1 MSSQPIITI
10 LLLTL
15 IGLGAGVAIFVISK
29 VLPKEDPSLE
39 EAEKIKDLLPGGECG
54 ACGYPG
60 CFAYAQAVAKDRQ
73 MPARVPCRP
82 LVQDEDGLR
91 RFEAHLGLSLN
102 MAQLGRRAL
111 VHCSGDSPNIATYN
125 GINSC
130 RAAVQLASG
139 FRECLYACLGL
150 GDCAHV
156 CPVNAITIDPE
167 RRVAGVDWKKC
178 IGCGLCPP
186 ACPQNLIDLVPKA
199 MPQYLG
205 CNYQAAK
212 EIQGRKRCAVGCIH
226 CRICVKV
233 SPDGEVGWD
242 AENDLPCFDPQRS
255 RLAATAIAKC
265 PRKIILRTAAP
276 EKSE

>member
-1 MSSQPIITI
+1 MSSSPIITI

-15 IGLGAGVAIFVISK
+15 VGFGAGVAIFVISK

-39 EAEKIKDLLPGGECG
+39 EAERIKELLPGGECG

-60 CFAYAQAVAKDRQ
+60 CFAYAQAVVKDKQ
-73 MPARVPCRP
+73 MPARAPCRP
-82 LVQDEDGLR
+82 LVQDKEGLL
-91 RFEAHLGLSLN
+91 RFEAHLGLSIN
-102 MAQLGRRAL
+102 KAQLERRAL
-111 VHCSGDSPNIATYN
+111 VHCSGNSPNLAAYN

-130 RAAVQLASG
+130 RAAMQLASG

-150 GDCAHV
+150 VDCARI
-156 CPVNAITIDPE
+156 CPVNAIAIDAE
-167 RRVAGVDWKKC
+167 SRVAVVDWEKC
-178 IGCGLCPP
+178 IGCGLCSP

-212 EIQGRKRCAVGCIH
+212 EIPGRKRCAVGCIH

-233 SPDGEVGWD
+233 SPEGEVAWS
-242 AENDLPCFDPQRS
+242 AEKDLPCFDPQRC
-255 RLAATAIAKC
+255 LFAAAAIAKC
-265 PRKIILRTAAP
+265 PRKIILKISAP